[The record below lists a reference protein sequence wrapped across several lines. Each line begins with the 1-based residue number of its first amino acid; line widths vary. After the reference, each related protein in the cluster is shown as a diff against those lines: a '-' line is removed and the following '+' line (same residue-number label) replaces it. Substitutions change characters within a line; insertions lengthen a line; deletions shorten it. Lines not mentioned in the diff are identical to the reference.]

1 METKKTHIQ
10 TRIIK
15 SCHGYNSKYKIIMD
29 DGRYNFAIVP
39 YNSPTGSLYIKLPG
53 IPAARLF
60 YHLQD
65 KKRWNIEYED
75 EFSINSGNIT
85 GRIHTKIKKLFLFEH
100 RLTQIQYEKDQYHLY
115 TVYSSN
121 KTVHYCLY
129 QCQEE
134 EEILCGLMEKN
145 SHACGEDEHYIMET
159 DNIYH
164 SLFMTIALLQQ
175 DVHSNHDQKNI
186 FSFSR
191 TISKDICGKYNP
203 DYKECLSLET
213 IQNPPANLSDIQ
225 LAEQITDSP

>member
-1 METKKTHIQ
+1 
-10 TRIIK
+10 
-15 SCHGYNSKYKIIMD
+15 MD